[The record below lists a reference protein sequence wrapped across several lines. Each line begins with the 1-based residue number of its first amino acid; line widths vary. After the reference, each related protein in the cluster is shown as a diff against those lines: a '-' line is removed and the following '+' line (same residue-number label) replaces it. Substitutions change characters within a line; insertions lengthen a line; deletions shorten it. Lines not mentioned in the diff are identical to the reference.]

1 MNSVTYFI
9 PYPRD
14 NSTKTYSILLI
25 PFGFVAYFSDGK
37 KSKNS
42 VNFLVVSCAVVY
54 IRACTSSNIAHHC
67 NDEYQVVLLHQYMYD
82 GVKQGYWMRLCFK
95 ELRIFVVYL
104 FCPRQALFIRSGWF
118 VHTVA
123 LYRADPGGQI
133 CRLVS
138 HSVPTDTSRNN
149 DVVIT
154 SKWRHFH
161 VIASN
166 DVVLVL

>member
-1 MNSVTYFI
+1 MCYEKYTCVKWRHRVKVGNIAHMVSIAHCVKWVISRTLTAILPDFEFQWLVGCPSKMNSVTYFI

-25 PFGFVAYFSDGK
+25 PFGFVAYFSDGR

-104 FCPRQALFIRSGWF
+104 FCPR
-118 VHTVA
+118 
-123 LYRADPGGQI
+123 
-133 CRLVS
+133 
-138 HSVPTDTSRNN
+138 
-149 DVVIT
+149 
-154 SKWRHFH
+154 
-161 VIASN
+161 
-166 DVVLVL
+166 

>member
-1 MNSVTYFI
+1 MGNIAHTNRDITRLRISVACPSKMNSVTYFI

-25 PFGFVAYFSDGK
+25 PFGFVAYFSDGR

-54 IRACTSSNIAHHC
+54 IRECKRQRTILPENWHYFFYLTTSSNIAHHC

-95 ELRIFVVYL
+95 ELRIFVVKD
-104 FCPRQALFIRSGWF
+104 PITQTHQNRVTGIREGNSPVTGE
-118 VHTVA
+118 
-123 LYRADPGGQI
+123 
-133 CRLVS
+133 
-138 HSVPTDTSRNN
+138 
-149 DVVIT
+149 
-154 SKWRHFH
+154 
-161 VIASN
+161 
-166 DVVLVL
+166 